1 MIKLDL
7 STEEMKDLTHEEI
20 EIAKARKLELLILPY
35 LRRNINF
42 FYAGGNL
49 PNKSKAYHDKM
60 NKGYLEQAILERQ

>member
-35 LRRNINF
+35 LRR
-42 FYAGGNL
+42 
-49 PNKSKAYHDKM
+49 DKM
-60 NKGYLEQAILERQ
+60 NKGDLEQAILERQ